1 MTYQTTDIL
10 SEDFEVPAHH
20 ADLQQIIEAGLER
33 YRQHPPNST
42 GIKALRI
49 KLNELINEYNERR
62 GMKIYNRIK

>member
-20 ADLQQIIEAGLER
+20 ADLQQIIEANIQQLEFM
-33 YRQHPPNST
+33 PPITSHT
-42 GIKALRI
+42 RKFRA

-62 GMKIYNRIK
+62 GMKIYNRVK

>member
-20 ADLQQIIEAGLER
+20 ADLQQIIESGLER
-33 YRQHPPNST
+33 YHQHPPNST
-42 GIKALRI
+42 GIKVLRA